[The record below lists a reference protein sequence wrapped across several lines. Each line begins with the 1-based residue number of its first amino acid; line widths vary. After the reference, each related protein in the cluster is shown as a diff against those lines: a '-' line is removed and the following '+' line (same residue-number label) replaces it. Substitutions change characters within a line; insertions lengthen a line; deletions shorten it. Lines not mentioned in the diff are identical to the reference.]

1 MSGGS
6 LDYACWKVDEISRNV
21 RERAQT
27 PLHRAFAKHLEAC
40 GRALHELEWMLSGD
54 ISEGDEIA
62 AIRAV
67 LPKGAA
73 LKSVIEEARKA
84 RKDLEEELARVADV

>member
-6 LDYACWKVDEISRNV
+6 LDYACWKIEAIAEDIRK
-21 RERAQT
+21 RAET
-27 PLHRAFAKHLEAC
+27 PLHRAFAKHLMLCA
-40 GRALHELEWMLSGD
+40 AAAHDLEWMFSGD
-54 ISEGDEIA
+54 TSAGAEIP

-73 LKSVIEEARKA
+73 LKSVIEEAREAKA
-84 RKDLEEELARVADV
+84 ALEEELARAIDV